1 MTFYLLS
8 TPRVLSKLRA
18 ELKEAL
24 PDASSSPSIRSMEQL
39 PYLSAVI
46 LEGLRISMG
55 TSNRQTRISPDE
67 VMVYN
72 NGKKQWRIPAGVRE
86 HIL

>member
-8 TPRVLSKLRA
+8 TPRVLSNLRA

-24 PDASSSPSIRSMEQL
+24 PDASSHPSIKPMEQL

-46 LEGLRISMG
+46 LEGLRLAMG
-55 TSNRQTRISPDE
+55 TSNRQTRVNPDD
-67 VMVYN
+67 VMVFN
-72 NGKKQWRIPAGVRE
+72 DGKKEWRIPAGVS
-86 HIL
+86 